1 MPTVTAKLLLSERL
15 HEISE
20 FHVLGP
26 RSCPCSAV
34 KQIVFRG
41 ACYINYDGS
50 AGEMAHRDDKP
61 RAGKQHR
68 TQELGPS

>member
-1 MPTVTAKLLLSERL
+1 MPTVTAKQLLSERP

-26 RSCPCSAV
+26 RSCPCFAV
-34 KQIVFRG
+34 KQVVFGG

-50 AGEMAHRDDKP
+50 AGEMAHGDDKL
-61 RAGKQHR
+61 RAGKQKRSHG
-68 TQELGPS
+68 LGHS